1 MARELSKGNLKMIE
15 GINKAVDAIK
25 TTLGPSG
32 RCVAIQGIRGPE
44 ITRDGA
50 TVAKSIVLKDP
61 QENMGAQLVRSSAE
75 NTETQAGD
83 GTSSISI
90 LIQEIIKNG
99 LSRLEEGNVNVNEM
113 KAGILK
119 TGEWVKKYVA
129 KNAIP
134 IDGDLEKIRK
144 VATISANNDPQVGDL
159 IVQCMEKVGING
171 VITADYYSGLETTVD
186 ITTGMKL
193 DKGWA
198 SPNFVT
204 SAEDGKC
211 IMENP
216 YILVIGEKIS
226 NVSQLLPIIDQILD
240 PKVGGSS
247 PFLIIC
253 DDMDESVMTTLVIN
267 TMQGAVRCCV
277 IKGVDYGD
285 ARKNLMQDVA
295 VGTGATY
302 VCQETGIGVTEMS
315 IRECGKANR
324 VVVSRDSCI
333 IYNGYGNK
341 EEIEERLGV
350 LRKRMTDPT
359 TTIYDKTKF
368 EKRIAALSE
377 AISIIR
383 AGGATEEEK
392 NNRKQTIEDAILAS
406 KSAIAEGA
414 VPGGGYV
421 FFHASLDIKKDK
433 AFWAGLKNDERVG
446 ADVLV
451 KSLPIILKTII
462 SNSGISSESII
473 KTMERSTKGYNAK
486 TGEIVDLVSS
496 GVLDSAKVLRV
507 SLENATSAASMALLT
522 SWTITESQEE
532 TKE

>member
-1 MARELSKGNLKMIE
+1 MAREINKGNLKMIE

-32 RCVAIQGIRGPE
+32 KCVAIQGIRGPE

-50 TVAKSIVLKDP
+50 TVAKSIVLKDS

-75 NTETQAGD
+75 NTENQAGD
-83 GTSSISI
+83 GTSGTSI

-99 LSRLEEGNVNVNEM
+99 LSKMEDSNVNVNEM
-113 KAGILK
+113 KSGILK
-119 TGEWVKKYVA
+119 AGEWVKKYV
-129 KNAIP
+129 KEKAIS

-144 VATISANNDPQVGDL
+144 VATISANNDPQIGDL
-159 IVQCMEKVGING
+159 IVECMDKVGING
-171 VITADYYSGLETTVD
+171 VITADLYSGLETTVD

-193 DKGWA
+193 DRGWA

-226 NVSQLLPIIDQILD
+226 NVSQILPIIEQIID
-240 PKVGGSS
+240 PKRGGSA

-253 DDMDESVMTTLVIN
+253 DDMDETVMTTLIIN

-277 IKGVDYGD
+277 VKGIDYGD
-285 ARKNLMQDVA
+285 ARKNLMSDVA
-295 VGTGATY
+295 TGTGATFI
-302 VCQETGIGVTEMS
+302 CQENGIGVTEMT

-324 VVVSRDSCI
+324 VVISRDSCI
-333 IYNGYGNK
+333 IYDGYGDK
-341 EEIEERLGV
+341 DEITERLGV
-350 LRKRMTDPT
+350 LRKRMTDPSVSD
-359 TTIYDKTKF
+359 YDKTKF

-421 FFHASLDIKKDK
+421 FYHASLDIKKDK
-433 AFWAGLKNDERVG
+433 LFWNSLKNDERIG
-446 ADVLV
+446 AEVLV

-462 SNSGISSESII
+462 SNSGVSAENII
-473 KTMERSTKGYNAK
+473 KSMEKSTKGYNAK
-486 TGEIVDLVSS
+486 TGKMVDLVSD

-522 SWTITESQEE
+522 SWTITDIQEE
-532 TKE
+532 AKE